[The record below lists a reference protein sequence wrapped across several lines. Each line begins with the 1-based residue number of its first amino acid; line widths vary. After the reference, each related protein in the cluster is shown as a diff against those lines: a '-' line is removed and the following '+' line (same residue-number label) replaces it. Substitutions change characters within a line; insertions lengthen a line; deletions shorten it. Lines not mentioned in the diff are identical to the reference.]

1 MFVVHMYVEA
11 ANTSP
16 KEMLRQTGYILEYE
30 RKNGTVHEHTEYMR
44 QAGTYNNAILKT
56 LIKAV
61 EELKKPCEI
70 HLHSQNDYILGAV
83 SRYLPRWA
91 ENNYQSA
98 KGTHV
103 RNHFDWAI
111 LHEKLKNHITVPE
124 PGMHMRYGEM
134 LDAMENMEKPHKD

>member
-1 MFVVHMYVEA
+1 MFVIHMYVEA
-11 ANTSP
+11 ENTAP
-16 KEMLRQTGYILEYE
+16 KEMLRATGYILEYE
-30 RKNGTVHEHTEYMR
+30 RGDGTVHEHAEYLQ

-61 EELKKPCEI
+61 GELKKPCEI

-98 KGTHV
+98 KGVYV
-103 RNHFDWAI
+103 RNHFDWAV
-111 LHEKLKNHITVPE
+111 LHDRLRKHTVVAE

-134 LDAMENMEKPHKD
+134 LDGMGKCGKPHKD